1 MNTAKVSK
9 QPDGLMVEF
18 ERILSH
24 PIEKVWDALTNPAI
38 LRIWMTE
45 VKMDFKPGGKM
56 KLYFQD
62 ADKTVTYGQI
72 VTIEKPTKF
81 EWLWEE
87 EFASWQLEAIDDKQ
101 TRLRFTYS
109 RLPDNYAFSAPAGW
123 HVILDQMETVLNGR
137 TEPYP
142 LGVDKQPTPEALALQ
157 EIYKKQVEHLL
168 PAAQ

>member
-9 QPDGLMVEF
+9 NADGLMVEF

-24 PIEKVWDALTNPAI
+24 PIEKVWDALTNPDI

-45 VKMDFKPGGKM
+45 VEMDFKPGGKM

-62 ADKTVTYGQI
+62 ADKTITYGQI
-72 VTIEKPTKF
+72 VTIEKPTRF
-81 EWLWEE
+81 EWLWED
-87 EFASWQLEAIDDKQ
+87 EFASWQLEAINDKQ
-101 TRLRFTYS
+101 TKLHFTYS
-109 RLPDNYAFSAPAGW
+109 RLADKYAFSAPAGW
-123 HVILDQMETVLNGR
+123 HVILDQLETVLNGR

-142 LGVDKQPTPEALALQ
+142 FGVDSQPTPEALVLQ
-157 EIYKKQVEHLL
+157 EMYKKQVEHLL

>member
-1 MNTAKVSK
+1 MNTGKVSK
-9 QPDGLMVEF
+9 HADGFMVEF

-45 VKMDFKPGGKM
+45 VEMDFKPGGMM

-62 ADKTVTYGQI
+62 ADKTVTHGQI
-72 VTIEKPTKF
+72 ITIEKPVKF
-81 EWLWEE
+81 EWLWEDE
-87 EFASWQLEAIDDKQ
+87 LASWQLEMINDKQ

-109 RLPDNYAFSAPAGW
+109 RLADKYAFNVPAGW
-123 HVILDQMETVLNGR
+123 HVLLNQLDAVLNGR

-142 LGVDKQPTPEALALQ
+142 FGAEGPTPEGLALQ
-157 EIYKKQVEHLL
+157 EIYKKQVAHFLSVE
-168 PAAQ
+168 Q